1 MQFLGSLVRRRWLLL
16 LLSALVLPA
25 CVTGR
30 QARVTTVKHPA
41 VVQEIPSYGG
51 VRRVAVSVSE
61 QKLRAY
67 DGGQLV
73 FETRVST
80 GMEGKRTPTGSFS
93 AQSKDL
99 IHYSSLYENAPMPF
113 SVQFHGNYFI
123 HGFSFVPHYPAS
135 HGCIRLP
142 LREDGHC
149 PAEEFY
155 DWVRV
160 GTPIRVVG
168 SWQDKS

>member
-1 MQFLGSLVRRRWLLL
+1 MQFLGSPVRHRWFLLL
-16 LLSALVLPA
+16 LPALALSG

-30 QARVTTVKHPA
+30 RAPATAAKHPA
-41 VVQEIPSYGG
+41 VVREIPSYGG
-51 VRRVAVSVSE
+51 ARRVAISVSE

-67 DGGQLV
+67 DGDQLV

-113 SVQFHGNYFI
+113 SVQFHGNYFL

-155 DWVRV
+155 DWVRI
-160 GTPIRVVG
+160 GTPIQVAG
-168 SWQDKS
+168 SWQNRS